1 MAALPLRAL
10 WIGDNPIEFSDG
22 STLDTDL
29 QTLTVCSI
37 EVRLP
42 FGAREKVSVKV
53 ELTNGRIYE
62 GKATTK
68 MPKDIGRRGSPTL
81 HVYELNASS
90 PLSSVN

>member
-1 MAALPLRAL
+1 
-10 WIGDNPIEFSDG
+10 
-22 STLDTDL
+22 
-29 QTLTVCSI
+29 
-37 EVRLP
+37 
-42 FGAREKVSVKV
+42 VSVKV

-90 PLSSVN
+90 PLSPVN